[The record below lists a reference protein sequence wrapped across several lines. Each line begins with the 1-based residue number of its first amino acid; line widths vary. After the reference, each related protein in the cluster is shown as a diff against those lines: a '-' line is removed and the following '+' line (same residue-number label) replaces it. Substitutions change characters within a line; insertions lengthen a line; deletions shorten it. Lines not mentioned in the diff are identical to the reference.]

1 MIDMTGTKFGKLTAI
16 EYRGSGLWL
25 FRCDCG
31 NEKVISGYD
40 ARRGRTRSCGC
51 LLKELIRNK
60 NIANKPIGESAKNHV
75 YLHYVHDAISRGH
88 EFNLSPEFVRE
99 ITQKPCFYCG
109 SLHGNIMRNRFG
121 RGDIAYTGID
131 RVDSSMGYTEDN
143 VVPCCKH
150 CNSAKGKRTTEDFL
164 SWIHVVY
171 NNFYLKNAVE

>member
-60 NIANKPIGESAKNHV
+60 NIANRRICK
-75 YLHYVHDAISRGH
+75 
-88 EFNLSPEFVRE
+88 
-99 ITQKPCFYCG
+99 KPCLFTLCTRRNFKGTRIQSFSRICKGNYPKAMFLLWVASWQYNEEQIWKGRYC
-109 SLHGNIMRNRFG
+109 
-121 RGDIAYTGID
+121 
-131 RVDSSMGYTEDN
+131 
-143 VVPCCKH
+143 
-150 CNSAKGKRTTEDFL
+150 
-164 SWIHVVY
+164 IHRY
-171 NNFYLKNAVE
+171 R